1 MRPSLTTLAGITLA
15 AGSIA
20 MVGAGL
26 VGGSTASAN
35 SQPVHSTSIMQT
47 DVAPLDLGPMVNVA
61 FTQPVI
67 EPSAEPQ
74 ALEPIT
80 IGTDAEA
87 NFVNQPGD
95 DYSWLD
101 GDGCPPCGMG

>member
-1 MRPSLTTLAGITLA
+1 MRPSLTTLAGMTLA

-35 SQPVHSTSIMQT
+35 SQPVHSLPVVQI
-47 DVAPLDLGPMVNVA
+47 DVAPLDLGPMVNVS
-61 FTQPVI
+61 I
-67 EPSAEPQ
+67 AEPP
-74 ALEPIT
+74 ALEPT
-80 IGTDAEA
+80 EIGTEAEVD
-87 NFVNQPGD
+87 FVNQPGD
-95 DYSWLD
+95 DYSWFD

>member
-1 MRPSLTTLAGITLA
+1 MRPSLTTLAGMTLA

-35 SQPVHSTSIMQT
+35 SQPVHASPIMQV
-47 DVAPLDLGPMVNVA
+47 DIAPLDLGPMVKVA
-61 FTQPVI
+61 FTQTAIQPV
-67 EPSAEPQ
+67 AQPQ
-74 ALEPIT
+74 ALEPIE
-80 IGTDAEA
+80 IGTDAEVD
-87 NFVNQPGD
+87 FVNEPGD

-101 GDGCPPCGMG
+101 GDSCPPCGMG